1 MESSFITLGVIKIS
15 GNEELK
21 REISLSG
28 AVAIIS
34 GMTGPSVSLAFVLA
48 ELTIIFL
55 REAYEGFK
63 SLKSLFLD

>member
-34 GMTGPSVSLAFVLA
+34 GMAGPSVSLAFVLA
-48 ELTIIFL
+48 GLTIIFF
-55 REAYEGFK
+55 AGGV
-63 SLKSLFLD
+63 